1 MRTLSLAAGTM
12 LDVGPAV
19 AVDVAADAG
28 FASVGVWFDPATW
41 TAAVGADVR
50 ARADARG
57 MTLLDF
63 EPIMLTPEGSS
74 TPDHGEAIVDGAQLI
89 GARNILVASR
99 DPDDAR
105 VAARLHA
112 LAERLD
118 GTDIRIVLEFLPIL
132 AVRTLPQAA
141 GIVAAADHPRLGI
154 LIDALHL
161 SRAGHQ
167 PSDLAGLDPSLFPY
181 LQFCDA
187 PAETAASPNPNM
199 PPLLYEALH
208 GRLLPG
214 DGALPLAQLLDAIP
228 NVPISLE
235 LRSAALMA
243 GYPDPTD
250 RARAVRMATERT
262 VAALAERQ

>member
-1 MRTLSLAAGTM
+1 MRTLSLAAGTI

-28 FASVGVWFDPATW
+28 FPSVGVWFDPATW
-41 TAAVGADVR
+41 TPAVAADVR

-57 MTLLDF
+57 MILLDI
-63 EPIMLTPEGSS
+63 EPIILTPEGSA
-74 TPDHGEAIVDGAQLI
+74 TPDHGEAIVGAAQVV

-118 GTDIRIVLEFLPIL
+118 GTDIRLVLEFLPIM

-141 GIVAAADHPRLGI
+141 AIVAAADHPRLGL

-161 SRAGHQ
+161 SRAGHL
-167 PSDLAGLDPSLFPY
+167 PSDLEGLDPSLLPY
-181 LQFCDA
+181 LQLCDA
-187 PAETAASPNPNM
+187 PMETAASPNPNM

-214 DGALPLAQLLDAIP
+214 AGALPLAQLLEAIP

-243 GYPDPTD
+243 DYPDPTD
-250 RARAVRMATERT
+250 RARAVRIATEQ
-262 VAALAERQ
+262 VVGAI